1 MLTAPASYRWYRDP
15 LYLAR
20 LLVLGNLVFL
30 LFSPPVTN
38 LAEGLLYLLILT
50 VPRVRRQ
57 VFSAVRQPM
66 VAMSLL
72 FGVCL
77 IVASFYG
84 PAPRA
89 EAISMMTGWR
99 RLLLLPIAAGLFN
112 ESEWKTRTLWI
123 LIIVLDLA
131 ALVSYGLLLTHTQIS
146 NLGPAISVR
155 NYVTQSMTF
164 SVGVFS
170 AAMLLKQ
177 SNVLSSSRKGFLLV
191 SIFLLASNALF
202 VMMGRSAYLV
212 MAMCGVAYALSFMP
226 KERFGIKHL
235 AAVVLPIAAICIAV
249 LLIPISRERLQL
261 GLNQA
266 EHYQTEPG
274 VTSVGIRIIFLENTL
289 KIIEKHPLFGVG
301 TGGFRAAYV
310 QQVADVKGWQATSTT
325 DPHNQFLKIF
335 AEQGIVGLAIFLVF
349 IASAFWQR
357 AAEPFRILGLGVL
370 CGWCAT
376 SLFNSHFST
385 FSEGR
390 FIFIWCGIMLSTVS
404 GSRLKSAS

>member
-1 MLTAPASYRWYRDP
+1 
-15 LYLAR
+15 
-20 LLVLGNLVFL
+20 
-30 LFSPPVTN
+30 
-38 LAEGLLYLLILT
+38 
-50 VPRVRRQ
+50 
-57 VFSAVRQPM
+57 M
-66 VAMSLL
+66 V
-72 FGVCL
+72 
-77 IVASFYG
+77 
-84 PAPRA
+84 
-89 EAISMMTGWR
+89 TGWR

-112 ESEWKTRTLWI
+112 DSEWKTRTVWI

-146 NLGPAISVR
+146 HLGPAISVR

-170 AAMLLKQ
+170 AAMLLRQ
-177 SNVLSSSRKGFLLV
+177 SGVLSPAKKGFLLA
-191 SIFLLASNALF
+191 SIVLLAINALF
-202 VMMGRSAYLV
+202 VMTGRSGYLV
-212 MAMCGVAYALSFMP
+212 MAMCGVAYALSLLP

-235 AAVVLPIAAICIAV
+235 AAIVLPVVAVCIAV
-249 LLIPISRERLQL
+249 LAIPISRDRLQE

-266 EHYQTEPG
+266 EHYQTAG
-274 VTSVGIRIIFLENTL
+274 VTSVGIRVIFLKNTL
-289 KIIEKHPLFGVG
+289 KMIEEHPLFGVG
-301 TGGFRAAYV
+301 TGGFRAAYE
-310 QQVADVKGWQATSTT
+310 QQVAGVKGWEATSTT

-335 AEQGIVGLAIFLVF
+335 AEEGIVGLVIFLAF

-390 FIFIWCGIMLSTVS
+390 FIFVWCGIMLGAVSSSRSQSTS
-404 GSRLKSAS
+404 

>member
-1 MLTAPASYRWYRDP
+1 MLTVPPSYRWYRDP

-20 LLVLGNLVFL
+20 LLVLGNLLFL

-38 LAEGLLYLLILT
+38 LAEGLLYLLVLT

-57 VFSAVRQPM
+57 VLSAVRQPM

-72 FGVCL
+72 FGACL
-77 IVASFYG
+77 IVATFYG

-89 EAISMMTGWR
+89 EAISMITGWR

-123 LIIVLDLA
+123 FIVVLDLA
-131 ALVSYGLLLTHTQIS
+131 ALVSYGLLLTHTHIA

-191 SIFLLASNALF
+191 SILLLASNALF

-212 MAMCGVAYALSFMP
+212 MAVCGVAYALSFLP

-235 AAVVLPIAAICIAV
+235 AAVVLPIMAVCIAV
-249 LLIPISRERLQL
+249 LLVPISRDRLQL
-261 GLNQA
+261 ALNQA

-274 VTSVGIRIIFLENTL
+274 VTSVGIRIIFLKNTL

-301 TGGFRAAYV
+301 TGGFRVAYE

-335 AEQGIVGLAIFLVF
+335 AEEGIVGLAIFLAF
-349 IASAFWQR
+349 IASAFWQPV
-357 AAEPFRILGLGVL
+357 AEPFRILGLGVL

-390 FIFIWCGIMLSTVS
+390 FIFVWCGIMLGAISTI
-404 GSRLKSAS
+404 RPKSV